1 MLIKEFT
8 VKPSNDFSIA
18 NAVEFHDELNPK
30 IFDGEKMRPEI
41 RDGLLEIA
49 EHFKEFIGIDL
60 DIVDITVSGSNAA
73 YSYTPYSDIDLHL
86 VVRVPDEKQILEL
99 LDAKKNVY
107 NAKHDILVKGMD
119 VELYAQPADQEHHSQ
134 GIYSVLNDEW
144 VSEPR
149 QESVDIDAEDVREK
163 YRNYR
168 DRIKEV
174 LTDDSMDVAKDMWN
188 DIKRMRKS
196 GLATGG
202 EFSTENLV
210 FKMLRNQG
218 WLKKLD
224 QHINDLTDKSLSIE
238 QREQL

>member
-8 VKPSNDFSIA
+8 VQPSNDFSIA
-18 NAVEFHDELNPK
+18 QAVQFHDELNPE
-30 IFDGEKMRPEI
+30 IFDSEKMRPEI
-41 RDGLLEIA
+41 REGLLEIA
-49 EHFKEFIGIDL
+49 KHFEEFIGIDL

-86 VVRVPDEKQILEL
+86 VVRVPEDKTIAEL

-134 GIYSVLNDEW
+134 GIYSVLKDTW
-144 VSEPR
+144 VSEPKK
-149 QESVDIDAEDVREK
+149 ETADIDAEDVKEK

-168 DRIKEV
+168 DRIRAV
-174 LTDDSMDVAKDMWN
+174 LEDDSLSVVKDMWS

-196 GLATGG
+196 GLSTGG